1 MHHKALWGLT
11 KRSNKGFRGYPIGT
25 VAFYGPDDRR
35 ASKVAVGI
43 VPKEGAE
50 ATGLERWFSDLADVR
65 DDADIINA
73 IMTFLERQGVKSIVL
88 ADRILGCPHE
98 EGTDYPLGE
107 KCPACPFW
115 TSRDRWTGNV
125 LH

>member
-1 MHHKALWGLT
+1 
-11 KRSNKGFRGYPIGT
+11 RGYPLGT

-50 ATGLERWFSDLADVR
+50 AAELERWFSDQGDVR
-65 DDADIINA
+65 DDPDLINA
-73 IMTFLERQGVKSIVL
+73 ITTFLEGHAVKSVIL

-98 EGTDYPLGE
+98 EGVDHPLGE
-107 KCPACPFW
+107 NVRCAR
-115 TSRDRWTGNV
+115 SGQIAIDGRATGFIDGV
-125 LH
+125 